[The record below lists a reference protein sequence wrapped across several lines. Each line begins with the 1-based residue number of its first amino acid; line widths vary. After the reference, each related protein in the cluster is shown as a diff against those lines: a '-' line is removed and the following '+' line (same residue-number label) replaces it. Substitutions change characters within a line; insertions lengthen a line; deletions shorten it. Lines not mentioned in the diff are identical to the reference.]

1 MVHLEN
7 LLCLEGEG
15 TVKLSK
21 KAKCTITFD
30 QDCRLLYVIYAEILY
45 ALKCNPLNPI

>member
-1 MVHLEN
+1 M
-7 LLCLEGEG
+7 LLQGGHFERTDPRLYGGGGGGGGRGEG

-30 QDCRLLYVIYAEILY
+30 QDCSFTVS
-45 ALKCNPLNPI
+45 